1 MGRHATLGD
10 AELAREP
17 TERQASE
24 CHGPSLL
31 AQIAVPTLLM
41 HGARRARR
49 RWLNDG
55 VRHVADHVSDPHLRK
70 VADTGHFGVAFAP
83 EPIADELI
91 RFLTAAPRQ
100 S

>member
-1 MGRHATLGD
+1 MGLLPVGTPRRLVCAPRRVPRTL
-10 AELAREP
+10 
-17 TERQASE
+17 
-24 CHGPSLL
+24 LL